1 MVLAAALYWLCLAVF
16 LWALVFAVVSDIRT
30 LTVPNWTSILIFVCY
45 LGSALATGTAP
56 SAIAVHVAVG
66 IGLLAVGALLFARGV
81 MGGGDA
87 KILAA
92 TGTWIGLDNLLV
104 YLVIVA
110 FAGGFLALAVLLS
123 NRLGSRRNGESG
135 SAPPADKEGIKA
147 PVPYS
152 VAIGIG
158 AVAILF
164 KLHEM

>member
-1 MVLAAALYWLCLAVF
+1 MTVTAYWLSLSVF
-16 LWALVFAVVSDIRT
+16 LWALVYAVVSDVRT
-30 LTVPNWTSILIFVCY
+30 LTVPNWTSILIVICY
-45 LGSALATGTAP
+45 LASALVAGSPP
-56 SAIAVHVAVG
+56 SAVAVHLAVG
-66 IGLLAVGALLFARGV
+66 MGLLVVGALLFARGV

-92 TGTWIGLDNLLV
+92 AGTWVGLDNLLP

-110 FAGGFLALAVLLS
+110 FAGGILAIAVLIS
-123 NRLGSRRNGESG
+123 NKLGNRKAGEDG
-135 SAPPADKEGIKA
+135 KETATEREGMKA

-164 KLHEM
+164 NLHEL